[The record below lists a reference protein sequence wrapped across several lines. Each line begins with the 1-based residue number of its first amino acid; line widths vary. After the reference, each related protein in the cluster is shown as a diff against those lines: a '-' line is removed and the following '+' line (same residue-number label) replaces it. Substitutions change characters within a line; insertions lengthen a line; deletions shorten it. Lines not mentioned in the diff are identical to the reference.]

1 MPEHKF
7 LPSASDL
14 RTAHKVRQ
22 RQVGGVKRK
31 RINCSR
37 FSSPARQDGRI
48 RDTVALFAGERRFN
62 VIEAAPRLVPRNLA
76 EMAEYLL

>member
-1 MPEHKF
+1 MC
-7 LPSASDL
+7 L
-14 RTAHKVRQ
+14 RF
-22 RQVGGVKRK
+22 G
-31 RINCSR
+31 
-37 FSSPARQDGRI
+37 SPARQDGRI